1 MFEDLTRK
9 LDGVLKK
16 IKGRGKL
23 TEKNIADA
31 LREVRQVLLE
41 ADVNYKVAK
50 SFIQSVQEKAVGQEV
65 LKSITPGQQV
75 VKIIYDELTRL
86 MGQSAVSLKFANIPP
101 TVFMIAGLQGSGKT
115 TFTGKLALRLRGQ
128 KHRPLMVAA
137 DIYRPAAVDQLK
149 KIGSQL
155 DIPVFF
161 EENKNPLQITAD
173 SIDYARK
180 NGFDVVIFDTAGRLH
195 VDEKMMEE
203 LAEIKR
209 KTKPHNILF
218 VADGMTGQDAVKA
231 ATEFHNWLDFDGV
244 VLTKMDGDARGGAAL
259 SIKAVT
265 GKPIVFVGVGEKF
278 NALEPFY
285 PDRMASRILGMGDV
299 VSLVEK
305 AQIAADE
312 EETRRM
318 EEAIRKKRLT
328 FDDFLH
334 QLQQIKKMGPLEQII
349 GMIPGLS
356 ASPLAKA
363 GVDEKALVKVEAIIH
378 SMTKEER
385 RNPKILNGSRKRRIA
400 RGSGTTVQ
408 DVNRLLSQFNE
419 MQKLMRRF
427 SKKGGR
433 RSMARML
440 GGNFP
445 F

>member
-9 LDGVLKK
+9 LDGVLRK

-23 TEKNIADA
+23 TDKNIADA

-50 SFIQSVQEKAVGQEV
+50 SFIQSVQEKAVGQDV
-65 LKSITPGQQV
+65 VKSVTPGQQV
-75 VKIIYDELTRL
+75 VKIIYDELTAL
-86 MGQSAVSLKFANIPP
+86 MGQSAASLKFANIPP
-101 TVFMIAGLQGSGKT
+101 TIFMIAGLQGSGKT

-128 KHRPLMVAA
+128 KHKPLMVAA

-161 EENKNPLQITAD
+161 EENKNPVQITLD

-195 VDEKMMEE
+195 VDQKMMEE
-203 LAEIKR
+203 LAEIKE

-231 ATEFHNWLDFDGV
+231 ATEFHKWLDFDGV

-265 GKPIVFVGVGEKF
+265 GKPIIFVGVGEKF
-278 NALEPFY
+278 NALEPFH

-356 ASPLAKA
+356 ASPLGKVN
-363 GVDEKALVKVEAIIH
+363 VDEKALVKVEAIIH
-378 SMTKEER
+378 SMTREER
-385 RNPKILNGSRKRRIA
+385 QNPKILNGSRKRRIA

-408 DVNRLLSQFNE
+408 DVNRLISQFNE

-427 SKKGGR
+427 TKKGGR
-433 RSMARML
+433 RSMRAMF
-440 GGNFP
+440 GGNLP